1 MQKVFVLFA
10 QGKSSAMVHTKVQK
24 HFLPQVAKRLRG
36 IRRKTSFTN
45 NKKATQNPVS
55 HKNTHTKTVN
65 KMSKNIND
73 ITELIIAYYPR
84 LRQVFRHLVSIK
96 DVPISMTQLTCLFVL
111 NKNGQLTMSD
121 LADELSMSNQQ
132 LTKVVD
138 ALCEF
143 EMAERIVDSDNRRKV
158 FAKITPKGLQT
169 ISEFNLEI
177 SKKLGRLMQTMPED
191 EIDRLFDCIAHVASY
206 FGYEE

>member
-1 MQKVFVLFA
+1 M
-10 QGKSSAMVHTKVQK
+10 
-24 HFLPQVAKRLRG
+24 
-36 IRRKTSFTN
+36 
-45 NKKATQNPVS
+45 
-55 HKNTHTKTVN
+55 NT
-65 KMSKNIND
+65 MSKSIND
-73 ITELIIAYYPR
+73 ITELILAYYPR

-111 NKNGQLTMSD
+111 NKNEQLTMSD

-143 EMAERIVDSDNRRKV
+143 EMAERVVDSDNRRKV

-169 ISEFNLEI
+169 ISEFNLEV
-177 SKKLGRLMQTMPED
+177 SKKLGKLMQKMPED

-206 FGYEE
+206 FGYKEE